1 MDMGDFFMRKIS
13 ISSSKGLLLNYIIRI
28 IITSIISI
36 FAMCAIFSFLAL
48 KLDLNEEYFKYLS
61 LISVLISSVIISY
74 FSVKPFK
81 NNGAVLGIISIAP
94 LLIYSLINYFICSN
108 DLIFLVIKIVLS
120 LAISALFG
128 YYSIKKSKKIRIK

>member
-1 MDMGDFFMRKIS
+1 MRKIS
-13 ISSSKGLLLNYIIRI
+13 ISSSKGIIFNYIIRI
-28 IITSIISI
+28 IITSVISVLLT
-36 FAMCAIFSFLAL
+36 CAFFSFVAL

-74 FSVKPFK
+74 FSVKSFK